1 MTTTDNMAVELEQ
14 LRHRYTAQIN
24 SLKQVLHEGVHRQ
37 SQYVR
42 EGAYEDGRRRDDPSE
57 DMGAITLRDVYDECF
72 LLLFRLAADGADPIV
87 AFQSFE
93 QYVAQQLYTR
103 VLRAEDA
110 LELANEERRQLGA
123 YARVLKLV
131 RSTYNN

>member
-1 MTTTDNMAVELEQ
+1 
-14 LRHRYTAQIN
+14 
-24 SLKQVLHEGVHRQ
+24 
-37 SQYVR
+37 
-42 EGAYEDGRRRDDPSE
+42 
-57 DMGAITLRDVYDECF
+57 MGAITLRDVYDECF

-110 LELANEERRQLGA
+110 RELTSEERRQLGA

-131 RSTYNN
+131 RNTYNT